1 MSVRLAIRFPLG
13 RYHAA
18 AWGTHPNEGTVEWPP
33 SPWRLLRALYATWRE
48 RADYLDGDVVR
59 SLLSHL
65 AAPPIYWLPPVGR
78 GHSRHYYPDG
88 DAGPTYLD
96 SKGNVKPKGGTDLA
110 LDAFVTVDP
119 SVPVVV
125 EWDADLDG
133 PEHDAL
139 ATLAAHLA
147 YLGRAD
153 SVCSAELVT
162 EVPPGLAPTS
172 PDEALPAHVPA
183 IRLLAVDRPDDD
195 TLAQSPPRLRRQGRA
210 TPIGT
215 RWVTYPVPTRESAR
229 PAHRQRRPAVT
240 TIRWAVASR
249 PRPSILAAVA
259 VGHVLRR
266 AVLNVC
272 GRGGAEVPASLA
284 GRTGDGERLS
294 GHHHAHFLSLDT
306 DGDGLIEAVV
316 LWVPEGL
323 PPAVV
328 DRLVASLRDLRGHEH
343 IPDFRACR
351 LGLEATGRPDLVVP
365 GLVGPARRW
374 RTVTP
379 FAPRFPEV
387 SRARRGG
394 DRWPSVVARQVRK
407 ELAVRGLPEP
417 DTVRLVPKP
426 RFHALDFRRHRPDRQ
441 RLAEAHRAAHVEVT
455 FCEPV
460 AGPIVLG
467 ALSHFGLGLF
477 EPMG

>member
-153 SVCSAELVT
+153 SVCSAELVA

-195 TLAQSPPRLRRQGRA
+195 TLSQSPPRLRRQGRA

-215 RWVTYPVPTRESAR
+215 RWVTYPLPTRPER
-229 PAHRQRRPAVT
+229 PTPRRRPRAPVT
-240 TIRWAVASR
+240 TLRWVVASR

-266 AVLNVC
+266 AVLNVLA
-272 GRGGAEVPASLA
+272 RGGAVPPPSLV
-284 GRTGDGERLS
+284 GRADDGGLLS
-294 GHHHAHFLSLDT
+294 GHRHAHFLSLDT
-306 DGDGLIEAVV
+306 DGDGLVEALV
-316 LWVPEGL
+316 LWVPDGL
-323 PPAVV
+323 PATVA
-328 DRLVASLRDLRGHEH
+328 DRLAAALRDLRGHEH
-343 IPDFRACR
+343 IPDFRECR
-351 LGLEATGRPDLVVP
+351 LGFEGSGPAQLVVP
-365 GLVGPARRW
+365 SLVGPARCW

-379 FAPRFPEV
+379 FAPRFPES

-394 DRWPSVVARQVRK
+394 DRWPAVVERQVRK

-417 DTVRLVPKP
+417 EAVRMAKH
-426 RFHALDFRRHRPDRQ
+426 RFHALDYRRHRPDRQ
-441 RLAEAHRAAHVEVT
+441 RLADAYRASHVTVT
-455 FCEPV
+455 FPEPV
-460 AGPIVLG
+460 AGPVVLG
-467 ALSHFGLGLF
+467 ALCHFGLGLF
-477 EPMG
+477 VPTE